1 MNDFATQQ
9 NVIMELLSE
18 EVKKVFFGENNM
30 VATTDVAEARLLS
43 FSLLGGEIVDA
54 KDKLLFFILPKT
66 YKGVKSSIGTLVLD
80 IDGNLYE
87 IPNLNYVLSVNILS
101 GLGVNTRTLTLSE
114 VVSSA
119 GSCRIDIAG
128 NWMHKINGM
137 EKRGCPFN
145 SIAKKMLQEGN
156 HRSSRDYRSYQA
168 VFEEIENITFKP
180 KESNESDDSD
190 MGGPALGSSP

>member
-1 MNDFATQQ
+1 MH
-9 NVIMELLSE
+9 
-18 EVKKVFFGENNM
+18 
-30 VATTDVAEARLLS
+30 
-43 FSLLGGEIVDA
+43 A
-54 KDKLLFFILPKT
+54 KHKLLFFILPKT

-101 GLGVNTRTLTLSE
+101 GLGVNTRTLTLTE

-128 NWMHKINGM
+128 NWMHKVNGM

-145 SIAKKMLQEGN
+145 SIAKKMLKEGN
-156 HRSSRDYRSYQA
+156 HRSSRDYISYQA
-168 VFEEIENITFKP
+168 VFEEIENINFKP
-180 KESNESDDSD
+180 KENIEKDESE
-190 MGGPALGSSP
+190 MGGPALGSTP